1 MERTKESITGYF
13 SKSRD
18 VSRFENHLKTNLGS
32 LYFAKNIGFEINYWM
47 QPNMKFNAEAFNVW
61 VVDQAMRKQIVI
73 INSSV
78 AVRDFTLNLNY
89 TLAEAALQSNN
100 YSWSL

>member
-32 LYFAKNIGFEINYWM
+32 LYYAKNIGFEVDYWM
-47 QPNMKFNAEAFNVW
+47 QPNMEFNADAFNAW
-61 VVDQAMRKQIVI
+61 VVGQAMQQQIVI
-73 INSSV
+73 VDSSV
-78 AVRDFTLNLNY
+78 EVRDFTLNLNY
-89 TLAEAALQSNN
+89 TLAEATLQSNN